1 MIIIACLIWV
11 GVQLGAPAAFYILL
25 GIDAIFKILALV
37 VKLGEKKLVSSR
49 IQNLVRTVSTR
60 MSVCIKRTMPSS

>member
-25 GIDAIFKILALV
+25 SIDALFKILALGI
-37 VKLGEKKLVSSR
+37 KLGEK
-49 IQNLVRTVSTR
+49 N
-60 MSVCIKRTMPSS
+60 

>member
-25 GIDAIFKILALV
+25 GIDALLKILALGI
-37 VKLGEKKLVSSR
+37 KLGEQK
-49 IQNLVRTVSTR
+49 
-60 MSVCIKRTMPSS
+60 

>member
-25 GIDAIFKILALV
+25 GLHATIKLLAFG
-37 VKLGEKKLVSSR
+37 VKLGENHE
-49 IQNLVRTVSTR
+49 Q
-60 MSVCIKRTMPSS
+60 

>member
-25 GIDAIFKILALV
+25 GIDAVIKILAFGFR
-37 VKLGEKKLVSSR
+37 LGEKK
-49 IQNLVRTVSTR
+49 
-60 MSVCIKRTMPSS
+60 